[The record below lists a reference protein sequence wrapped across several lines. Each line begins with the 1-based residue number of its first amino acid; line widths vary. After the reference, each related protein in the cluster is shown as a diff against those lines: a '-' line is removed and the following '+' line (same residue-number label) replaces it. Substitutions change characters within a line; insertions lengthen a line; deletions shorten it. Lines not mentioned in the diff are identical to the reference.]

1 MNYKIVKSMN
11 KLGNNFSTLEDY
23 QGFINYNLDNYIVKH
38 YPNQIHEM
46 IKYITTGGKRL
57 RSVMCLI
64 FGNIELSHNKHEIV
78 IDTAIS
84 IELIHCL
91 SLVIDD
97 SPSMDN
103 DDIRRGQETFHK
115 KFGINRTNLIVYYL
129 INKISTLF
137 SKYNLTLREIKL
149 LKVTQS
155 SLNKLIEGQCL
166 DININKNQVI
176 SHKNHQLDN
185 NKYLDTKYF
194 LKEYH
199 IIIDLI
205 PNELN
210 NTKLCDLINNIKLN
224 FLKTSSLFCLSLLLS
239 SSIINENM
247 DDKIIDDLTVWA
259 NLFGIAFQYSD
270 DILDIKQD
278 TDNNNPNITFVI
290 GKTLT
295 IKFVYNILSYLRT
308 RLPEILK
315 ILQIYSDDK
324 INIMNNILSKIKSRC
339 ETKKC
344 LYV

>member
-1 MNYKIVKSMN
+1 MNYKIVKNMN
-11 KLGNNFSTLEDY
+11 KLGNNFSTLDEY
-23 QGFINYNLDNYIVKH
+23 QRFINCNLDNYIIKH
-38 YPNQIHEM
+38 FPNQIHEM
-46 IKYITTGGKRL
+46 IKYIIKGGKRL

-64 FGNIELSHNKHEIV
+64 FGDIELSHNKHEII

-103 DDIRRGQETFHK
+103 DDIRRGQDTFHK
-115 KFGINRTNLIVYYL
+115 KFGIKRTNLIVYYL

-137 SKYNLTLREIKL
+137 SKYNLTPREVKL
-149 LKVTQS
+149 LKITQS
-155 SLNKLIEGQCL
+155 GLNKLIEGQCL
-166 DININKNQVI
+166 DININKSQVI

-224 FLKTSSLFCLSLLLS
+224 FLKTSSLFCLSVLLP
-239 SSIINENM
+239 SSIINENINDTM
-247 DDKIIDDLTVWA
+247 IDDLTIWA

-278 TDNNNPNITFVI
+278 ADNNNPNITFVI
-290 GKTLT
+290 GKTTT
-295 IKFVYNILSYLRT
+295 IKFVYNIISYLRS
-308 RLPEILK
+308 RLPELLRM
-315 ILQIYSDDK
+315 LQIYSNKK
-324 INIMNNILSKIKSRC
+324 INIINSILSKIKSRC
-339 ETKKC
+339 EIKQS

>member
-1 MNYKIVKSMN
+1 MNKIVKNMN
-11 KLGNNFSTLEDY
+11 KLSNNFSTLEDY
-23 QGFINYNLDNYIVKH
+23 QTFINCKLNNYIVKH

-46 IKYITTGGKRL
+46 IKYIITGGKRL
-57 RSVMCLI
+57 RSIMCLI
-64 FGNIELSHNKHEIV
+64 FGDIELSHNKHDII

-84 IELIHCL
+84 IEFIHCL

-103 DDIRRGQETFHK
+103 DDVRRGQETFHK
-115 KFGINRTNLIVYYL
+115 KFGIHRTNLMVYYL

-137 SKYNLTLREIKL
+137 SKYNLTPREIKL
-149 LKVTQS
+149 LKITQL

-166 DININKNQVI
+166 DINSNKSQVI
-176 SHKNHQLDN
+176 SHKNHQLNN

-210 NTKLCDLINNIKLN
+210 NTKLCNLINNIKLN
-224 FLKTSSLFCLSLLLS
+224 FLKTSSLFCLSVLLP
-239 SSIINENM
+239 SSIINENINDIM
-247 DDKIIDDLTVWA
+247 IDDLTIWA

-290 GKTLT
+290 GKTIT
-295 IKFVYNILSYLRT
+295 IKFVHNIISYLRS
-308 RLPEILK
+308 RLPDILR
-315 ILQIYSDDK
+315 ILQIYSMNK
-324 INIMNNILSKIKSRC
+324 IKVINNILSKIKSRC
-339 ETKKC
+339 ETKQS